1 MAKRIPYGIGNYAEL
16 VEKNCYFVDKTPYIA
31 LLEGVQNPVY
41 LRPRRFGKSLFCS
54 LLRWYYDMNVA
65 PRFAELFGNT
75 WIGQQPTGN
84 QNRYMVLGLNFST
97 IVAGPTLQDIE
108 ESFKLQVNNN
118 LQQLKLTYPTPLVTM
133 PEIDLGR
140 PVADNLTVF
149 LDYIQQNGL
158 PPLYITIDEYDNF
171 ANQLITGNRDYLYH
185 LLTADESFFKSF
197 FKSLKKG
204 REIGSIANT
213 YITGVLP
220 ILIDD
225 LASGYN
231 IAKFLTLNPRFE
243 AMVGFTQAETTTL
256 LNAVYEEYALAPES
270 REEVDALLKNYYNGY
285 HFADLNGEALYN
297 STSLMY
303 FLDEL
308 TQHSAI
314 PKRLI
319 DVNLKTDI
327 SWVRRLTASNPAL
340 TEEFVDQV
348 TIHNTIGYDESFLVE
363 KFDMH
368 QFFEKGFFPIS
379 FFYLGMLTRR
389 DDFYMKLPNVNM
401 RQIFVEYFN
410 EIHHIDVST
419 RYSAIMQTFINQP
432 NLEYLFAGYWREY
445 VGQLPEAVFR
455 QMNENFYRTTFYE
468 LCSRYLS
475 RWFTW
480 NLERS
485 YPQGQSDLEFVGKFH
500 ERYAGLRWV
509 IEFKYYSNAEFKKLN
524 TTIEA
529 FEGKA
534 EDTEQITGYV
544 QGLRQEYPEAR
555 IEKFVIYC
563 FGNQGFRVF
572 AV

>member
-197 FKSLKKG
+197 FKALKKG